1 VDLVYGSALWFTQS
15 RVNCHHLTERLA
27 AERPVLYVESVGART
42 PRVHEWRRIVPRLL
56 RSLRP
61 LRRVGP
67 QLWIFSPLPLPA
79 YGRGADIN
87 SRWVGRQVRALLRF
101 RRWSVDACWAFH
113 PMGLGTA
120 SAAKPR
126 AVIYYCVDDYAANP
140 GVDAEAM
147 RRMEK
152 ALVGVASLSL
162 TTGEPLAARLRAVA
176 RKVEV
181 LPNVADTELF
191 GRDFTGVRHPVLDA
205 LDALPRPRLGYLGN
219 LAAYKVDLELIE
231 CIARLRP
238 DWTIALVGPTNRG
251 DVETAVGRPL
261 SAPNVHWLG
270 EVPHQIAPAV
280 IDRFDVALLPSAR
293 HPVMEASFP
302 LKFFEYLLRGK
313 PVVARPVPAL
323 APYADWF
330 DVAEDAQG
338 FVAATE
344 TRAHDQ
350 RADMAQQRRDF
361 AQGFGWTERMDRL
374 RALRAEALTS
384 GGPGIDETRRT
395 PQDRSSDEAVRR

>member
-67 QLWIFSPLPLPA
+67 QLWIYSPLPLPA
-79 YGRGADIN
+79 YGRGAEVN
-87 SRWVGRQVRALLRF
+87 SRWVGWQVRALIRL
-101 RRWSVDACWAFH
+101 RRWNVEACWTFH

-120 SAAKPR
+120 RAVKPQ

-140 GVDAEAM
+140 GVDSQAIE
-147 RRMEK
+147 RMET
-152 ALVGVASLSL
+152 ALASVADLAI
-162 TTGEPLAARLRAVA
+162 TTGEPLAARLRGKAA
-176 RKVEV
+176 RVEV

-191 GRDFTGVRHPVLDA
+191 ARDFTGVRHPVLDA

-251 DVETAVGRPL
+251 DVQAALGGQT

-270 EVPHQIAPAV
+270 EVPHEIAPAV
-280 IDRFDVALLPSAR
+280 IDRFDVALLPSAK
-293 HPVMEASFP
+293 HQVMQASFP

-313 PVVARPVPAL
+313 VILARPLPTLRAYEEWYDAANTAGDFVTA
-323 APYADWF
+323 
-330 DVAEDAQG
+330 AERRLSQNSILESERRRLFA
-338 FVAATE
+338 
-344 TRAHDQ
+344 RAFNWS
-350 RADMAQQRRDF
+350 R
-361 AQGFGWTERMDRL
+361 RMDQL
-374 RALRAEALTS
+374 RALRTGLLA
-384 GGPGIDETRRT
+384 
-395 PQDRSSDEAVRR
+395 DRIAADAG

>member
-67 QLWIFSPLPLPA
+67 QLWIYSPLPLPA
-79 YGRGADIN
+79 YGRGAEVN
-87 SRWVGRQVRALLRF
+87 SRWVGRQVHALLALRH
-101 RRWSVDACWAFH
+101 WSVEACWAFH

-120 SAAKPR
+120 TAVKPR
-126 AVIYYCVDDYAANP
+126 GVIYYCVDDYAANP
-140 GVDAEAM
+140 GVDAEAI
-147 RRMEK
+147 RRMET
-152 ALVGVASLSL
+152 ALAGLADVTI
-162 TTGEPLAARLRAVA
+162 TTGEPLAARLRGVA
-176 RKVEV
+176 RRVET

-191 GRDFTGVRHPVLDA
+191 GRDVSGVRHPVLDA
-205 LDALPRPRLGYLGN
+205 LDALPHPRLGYLGN
-219 LAAYKVDLELIE
+219 LAAYKVDLELIQ
-231 CIARLRP
+231 CIARMRP

-251 DVETAVGRPL
+251 DVQAAVGGQA

-293 HPVMEASFP
+293 HQVMQASFP

-313 PVVARPVPAL
+313 PVVARLTPAL
-323 APYADWF
+323 APYAEWLDLA
-330 DVAEDAQG
+330 DAAEG
-338 FVAATE
+338 FVAQASKRLAE
-344 TRAHDQ
+344 ECRALSE
-350 RADMAQQRRDF
+350 RRRVF
-361 AQGFGWTERMDRL
+361 AGRFGWTDRMERL
-374 RALRAEALTS
+374 RELRAAAV
-384 GGPGIDETRRT
+384 GG
-395 PQDRSSDEAVRR
+395 